1 MKPTLAY
8 MLIVCLGIASLSLKA
23 QRYFYGEA
31 GNFQPQVEA
40 SILSKVGRG
49 GWHFVDKQALTR
61 LNTSHVMRFRRQGCT
76 APLFVNVLGN
86 DGSDHYLLAS
96 YLQIP
101 RARYI
106 LDGRELQELLQVH
119 YYLKLL
125 VDRAQALLTMKRM
138 TYSPLVALYQTESST
153 DCSLDI
159 SLLRA

>member
-1 MKPTLAY
+1 

-61 LNTSHVMRFRRQGCT
+61 LNTSHVMRFQRQGCT

-86 DGSDHYLLAS
+86 DGSDHHLLAS
-96 YLQIP
+96 YLQVP

-106 LDGRELQELLQVH
+106 LDGRELKGLLQIH
-119 YYLKLL
+119 YYLKQ
-125 VDRAQALLTMKRM
+125 VIDSAQAVLTLTKVA
-138 TYSPLVALYQTESST
+138 YSPLIALYQTESSA